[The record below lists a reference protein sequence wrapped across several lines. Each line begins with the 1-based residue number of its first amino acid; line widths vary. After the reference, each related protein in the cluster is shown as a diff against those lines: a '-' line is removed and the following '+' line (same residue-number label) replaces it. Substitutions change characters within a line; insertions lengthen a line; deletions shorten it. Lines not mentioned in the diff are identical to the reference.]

1 MINLLPPTAKKAWA
15 SERRLRV
22 FVTFCLLASFVSL
35 AALVASLPTGELL
48 KRHGQSLAA
57 DEGLAKE
64 VQARAREV
72 EIDLK
77 STRALIEHLSR
88 PIEQKQ
94 YSALIAEMDD
104 LAGEDAILTH
114 FNFNNKKE
122 LELNGIATTRASLSA
137 FHARLESHESV
148 KAVELPLSNL
158 VKDTEVPFSITVT
171 FK

>member
-1 MINLLPPTAKKAWA
+1 MINLLPPSAKKAWVW
-15 SERRLRV
+15 ERRLRV
-22 FVTFCLLASFVSL
+22 FITFCFFVSFVSL

-48 KRHGQSLAA
+48 SRHGQSLAA

-72 EIDLK
+72 ETDLK
-77 STRALIEHLSR
+77 NTRTLIEHLSR

-94 YSALIAEMDD
+94 YSSLIDLMDD
-104 LAGEDAILTH
+104 LAGEDASLTH
-114 FNFNNKKE
+114 FNFNSKKE
-122 LELNGIATTRASLSA
+122 LELNGIAKTRASLSA
-137 FHARLESHESV
+137 FRTRLESHESV

-158 VKDTEVPFSITVT
+158 VKDAEVPFSITVT

>member
-1 MINLLPPTAKKAWA
+1 MINLLPPTAKRAWMW
-15 SERRLRV
+15 ERRLRL

-35 AALVASLPTGELL
+35 TALMASLPTGELL

-72 EIDLK
+72 EKDLR
-77 STRALIEHLSR
+77 STRALIEHLSK

-94 YSALIAEMDD
+94 YSVMVAKMDD
-104 LAGEDAILTH
+104 LAGEDAVLTR
-114 FNFNNKKE
+114 FNFDDKKE

-137 FHARLESHESV
+137 FRARLENHESV

-158 VKDTEVPFSITVT
+158 VKDAEVPFSLTVT